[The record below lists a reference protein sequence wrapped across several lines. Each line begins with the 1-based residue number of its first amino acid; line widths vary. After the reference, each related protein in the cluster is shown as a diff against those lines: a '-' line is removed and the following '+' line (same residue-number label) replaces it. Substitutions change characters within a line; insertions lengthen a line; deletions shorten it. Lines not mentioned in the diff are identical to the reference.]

1 MKDSKILLIKLGA
14 EGDVLRT
21 TPLLYGLREKY
32 PGTEITWLTAKGSVP
47 LLKNNPFIDRIL
59 TDFVRL
65 ENFYDLVINLDKD
78 TRALRTATRLGAGK
92 KFGFGVKNGKICALN
107 DESDYA
113 LRLGIDDE
121 LKFKKNK
128 KTYQEIIFEQCSLKY
143 KRQEYILE
151 LSPKQREFSKR
162 FAERH
167 KLPSSVWKI
176 GLNTGCGPK
185 YPKKKW
191 TTDGFV
197 QLARRLTGEGAK
209 VFLLGGPREIRRNQ
223 EIIRELNSEII
234 DTGSNNSLEDFVS
247 IINCCDLVVSG
258 DTVAMHLAIALK
270 KKVVALFGPTCPEEI
285 DLYNRGVKIIS
296 PIPCSPC
303 YKKICKKKPD
313 CMESISSEE
322 VLVAVG
328 KLI

>member
-1 MKDSKILLIKLGA
+1 MKNSHILIIKLGA

-32 PGTEITWLTAKGSVP
+32 PGAEITWLTAKESTP
-47 LLKNNPFIDRIL
+47 LLKNNPFINRIL
-59 TDFVRL
+59 VDTIRL
-65 ENFYDLVINLDKD
+65 GNSYDLLINLDKD
-78 TRALRTATRLGAGK
+78 VRALRTATRLGPGK
-92 KFGFGVKNGKICALN
+92 KLGFGIKNGKIYALN

-113 LRLGIDDE
+113 LRVGIDDE

-143 KRQEYILE
+143 KKQEYLLE
-151 LSPKQREFSKR
+151 LSPKQREFSRK
-162 FAERH
+162 FAAKH
-167 KLPSSVWKI
+167 NLPSSVRKI

-191 TTDGFV
+191 TIDGFV

-209 VFLLGGPREIRRNQ
+209 VLLLGGPREIRRNQ
-223 EIIRELNSEII
+223 EIIRNLNSGII
-234 DTGSNNSLEDFVS
+234 DTGGNNSLEDFVS
-247 IINCCDLVVSG
+247 IVNCCDLVVSG
-258 DTVAMHLAIALK
+258 DTVAMHIAIALK
-270 KKVVALFGPTCPEEI
+270 KKVIALFGPTCPEEI

-303 YKKICKKKPD
+303 YKKICKKKPT
-313 CMESISSEE
+313 CMD
-322 VLVAVG
+322 
-328 KLI
+328 LIPIGQVWDGIKQL